1 MPITLQCEH
10 CEKDI
15 EVSDELAG
23 QMGRCPHCGHSM
35 YMPLADGAES
45 EVLELTEI
53 DLAEEDRIK
62 QETEQSQQAM
72 RRIWSDRATA
82 KADQGSEKKRM
93 AQPGRQVKP
102 IDPEDAAFTVE
113 QYVMAMAWSQ
123 LDEAE
128 ALAAHLAGNP
138 QTVNPIIKKAMKE
151 GISNA
156 SLKNVP
162 EALQKG
168 FLKKLFKYLN

>member
-1 MPITLQCEH
+1 MPITFQCEH

-15 EVSDELAG
+15 EVADELGG
-23 QMGRCPHCGHSM
+23 QMGQCPHCGHSM

-62 QETEQSQQAM
+62 QETEQSRRAM
-72 RRIWSDRATA
+72 RQIWSDRATA
-82 KADQGSEKKRM
+82 KADRGSKEKRM
-93 AQPGRQVKP
+93 APPGRQVKP
-102 IDPEDAAFTVE
+102 IDPGDAAFTVE

-138 QTVNPIIKKAMKE
+138 QTVNPIIKKALKE
-151 GISNA
+151 EIRNV